1 MQKVYV
7 LEFSH
12 SDLFDCQG
20 VFSTFEKAKKAFT
33 KDCQRCEGLWKD
45 FRYEKVEEAE
55 NDYFGDFLVED
66 GVVSFRTNFYIYAT
80 YIDIQCDEE

>member
-20 VFSTFEKAKKAFT
+20 VFSTFEKANETFT
-33 KDCQRCEGLWKD
+33 KNWQHCEGLWKD
-45 FRYEKVEEAE
+45 FRYVKVEETE
-55 NDYFGDFLVED
+55 DNYFGNFLVDD
-66 GVVSFRTNFYIYAT
+66 GAVSFRTDVCIYAT